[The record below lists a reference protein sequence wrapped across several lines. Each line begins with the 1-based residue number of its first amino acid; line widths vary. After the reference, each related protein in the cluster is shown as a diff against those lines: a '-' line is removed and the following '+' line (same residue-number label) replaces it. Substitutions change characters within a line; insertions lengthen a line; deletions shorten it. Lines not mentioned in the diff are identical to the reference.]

1 MDVIEKSFFSEHFCY
16 INMCDGGE
24 GSGRGGSRSTP
35 LFFIIFVSGGWPNM
49 TLFIYVTIYFY
60 VLLCTLVKAS
70 VSRIPGPPSQEAASS
85 SFTVFEQGH
94 IISFFWSFF
103 IVFVSFFGCNNV
115 IKFIRVLFPFWDF
128 FTLDR
133 AFPPYKGFF
142 GL

>member
-1 MDVIEKSFFSEHFCY
+1 MYVCFGGLAKYDTVYLCY
-16 INMCDGGE
+16 N
-24 GSGRGGSRSTP
+24 
-35 LFFIIFVSGGWPNM
+35 LF
-49 TLFIYVTIYFY
+49 
-60 VLLCTLVKAS
+60 LCVVMYPGQS
-70 VSRIPGPPSQEAASS
+70 VSRILGPPLQEAAFS

-103 IVFVSFFGCNNV
+103 VVFVSFFGCNNV
-115 IKFIRVLFPFWDF
+115 IKFIGVLFPFWDF